1 MCQQHPQFLTAYRL
15 HMHRAIKPRPHHLR
29 YAARIVAVRLVDL
42 RLQHR
47 LHVPRLNA
55 DHRQSCF
62 GESAE
67 QPLRQRSSFQ
77 PNSLE
82 VVGGVLQHRQQRFRF
97 ARHLYFPN
105 DLACV
110 IHNADARVLDRNV
123 QSSKVVHAALLLLML
138 EAMFTDLVFTI
149 SPKRSTQNLQLSTSC
164 RPITPSFGHS
174 RRARQALS
182 ARRICANVRLV
193 RTLPAPAL
201 VVQREV
207 EMKRALSV
215 IAGVGTLAVTLGVET
230 ANAQSYRRYGS
241 ARAYTPHAYT
251 PQSRGPVR

>member
-1 MCQQHPQFLTAYRL
+1 MCQQHPQFPTPYRL
-15 HMHRAIKPRPHHLR
+15 YMHRTIKPRPHHLR

-55 DHRQSCF
+55 DQRQSCF

-82 VVGGVLQHRQQRFRF
+82 VVGEVLQHRQQRLRF

-110 IHNADARVLDRNV
+110 IHNADARLLDRNV
-123 QSSKVVHAALLLLML
+123 QSSKIVHAALLLLML
-138 EAMFTDLVFTI
+138 EAVFTDLVFTI
-149 SPKRSTQNLQLSTSC
+149 SLKRSTQNLQLSTSC
-164 RPITPSFGHS
+164 RPITPSFGS
-174 RRARQALS
+174 EADLTFEAEADPETTTICNCTDCQTMSGAPLRAVIITRPGTFVLLS
-182 ARRICANVRLV
+182 GKPTEYRKTADSGNVRLQGFCP
-193 RTLPAPAL
+193 RCGTAL
-201 VVQREV
+201 Y
-207 EMKRALSV
+207 ATSV
-215 IAGVGTLAVTLGVET
+215 GDE
-230 ANAQSYRRYGS
+230 
-241 ARAYTPHAYT
+241 
-251 PQSRGPVR
+251 

>member
-1 MCQQHPQFLTAYRL
+1 MALRALSGGPTTAINSGRSSISSSARTAKALHLARPITRPRFLRRPRIWFSRSRL
-15 HMHRAIKPRPHHLR
+15 ILTSNARLASSAQTEWLSRSACDVSAASAVSDSVSSYMHRTIKPRPHHLR

-82 VVGGVLQHRQQRFRF
+82 VVGEVLQHRQQRFRF

-110 IHNADARVLDRNV
+110 IHNADARLLDRNV
-123 QSSKVVHAALLLLML
+123 QSSKMVHAALLLLMPQ
-138 EAMFTDLVFTI
+138 AVFTDLV
-149 SPKRSTQNLQLSTSC
+149 SP
-164 RPITPSFGHS
+164 
-174 RRARQALS
+174 S
-182 ARRICANVRLV
+182 A
-193 RTLPAPAL
+193 
-201 VVQREV
+201 
-207 EMKRALSV
+207 
-215 IAGVGTLAVTLGVET
+215 
-230 ANAQSYRRYGS
+230 
-241 ARAYTPHAYT
+241 
-251 PQSRGPVR
+251 